1 MLGFI
6 GDPIGFFESLGL
18 PRAAAYAIA
27 VIQIIAVCFV
37 LEPSNTSSLDRL
49 FFGNQP
55 SA

>member
-6 GDPIGFFESLGL
+6 GNPIGFFESLGL
-18 PRAAAYAIA
+18 PRAAAYAIVA
-27 VIQIIAVCFV
+27 
-37 LEPSNTSSLDRL
+37 RL